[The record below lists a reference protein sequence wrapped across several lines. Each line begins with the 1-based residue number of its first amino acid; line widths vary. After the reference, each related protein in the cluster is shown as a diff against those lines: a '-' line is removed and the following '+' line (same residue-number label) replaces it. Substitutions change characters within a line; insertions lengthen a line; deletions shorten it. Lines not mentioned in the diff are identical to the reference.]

1 MLRALRRQCVREVST
16 LLLFTSLLLQSATA
30 VAPGWWDTQQVLTS
44 GAVADDYTVANIGQL
59 KNVAKKAAAEMNSAL
74 TGGAGNDINSLIAAW
89 NAAQDANVTR
99 DDYAALTIGQ
109 LKRVVRLFY
118 DRLAE
123 AGVTPTGT
131 YPWSGRNAD
140 DYALANLGQL
150 KTVFSF
156 EMDTGDA
163 NQNGIPDVWELQM
176 FGNLNQIAG
185 GDFDQ
190 DGLTN
195 LIEYQTGTDP
205 ANTDTDGDGVSD
217 GDEVAQ
223 GTDPAKPPPSWKWTQ
238 AQLAEAEAAYEIG
251 LQQRRREVNTVVQ
264 PSGGGPNP
272 EDAVTYAYQTYL
284 DDDLEHEIWTGSCTT
299 NELGTAT
306 ELANGAKAAHP
317 KVDLA
322 TLKEWGPISP
332 SGGTGVAELTSSGGV
347 EAYATIERGVGT
359 AKAEFRL
366 VRRLKAGATAP
377 EDSDRNPIKPEIKRT
392 FLKVTTIATDTG
404 TTTTTAEAL
413 EFTIIEG
420 ADISKNTSGKLF
432 PDLTTAGTRRIKLV
446 PMEFKE
452 HASES
457 GFDNFARATKQSS
470 EQIQTAKLER
480 PWLMVPADEDRPA
493 KVDLHGAGNTKL
505 KLEIKDGTQT
515 MTPQETGSL
524 DPLVV
529 TIQGSG
535 QSDKANVQVA
545 QVRLLDLV
553 AYEKKTL
560 DVAIWTITLIND
572 DLETSI
578 KIGEGKPNTVCIRA
592 KGNILYTDPEPGD
605 LKVGNTITT
614 GPDGICQTTAHYKDE
629 QVIQVGKGEQN
640 ATIIEPGPN
649 GLRNT
654 VPSGNDA
661 VSGQTLTTGPDGIR
675 ETAKPKPKISPVG
688 VPTKEQLK
696 QYLDEIYGKQM
707 NVYFNIVEGAV
718 DIAYDVQSGE
728 DDMTTPAVGNPRLHP
743 GTGINGMF
751 DFFYIYS
758 PSTEEKL
765 LIKNAC
771 NKGVHV
777 NVYYFGTPINDC
789 NRETSNSNSN
799 IYGKSRELDNSELCY
814 ISTSGSYVSGDTEI
828 NLSLSLEEVMWT
840 TAHEI
845 GHAGA
850 LKHPRVLKLGPDGKL
865 VDRGPYGV
873 ALATLDED
881 QKRLMMG
888 PPSFAINP
896 KTQRIHALLIKPEWD
911 TFRKRWGW

>member
-1 MLRALRRQCVREVST
+1 MTSPSPTSFRMLRALRRQCVREVST

-74 TGGAGNDINSLIAAW
+74 TGGAGNDINALIAEWEASP
-89 NAAQDANVTR
+89 AEGVTR

-109 LKRVVRLFY
+109 LKSVVRLYY

-123 AGVTPTGT
+123 AGVTPAGI
-131 YPWSGRNAD
+131 YPWSGKNAD

-195 LIEYQTGTDP
+195 LAEYQAGTDP
-205 ANTDTDGDGVSD
+205 AKIDTDGDGVSD

-251 LQQRRREVNTVVQ
+251 LQQHRREVNTVVQ

-322 TLKEWGPISP
+322 PLKEWEPISP

-377 EDSDRNPIKPEIKRT
+377 KDSQENLIKPEIKRT
-392 FLKVTTIATDTG
+392 YLKVTTIVTDTG

-413 EFTIIEG
+413 EFTILEG
-420 ADISKNTSGKLF
+420 DDISKNTSGVLF
-432 PDLTTAGTRRIKLV
+432 PELTTAGTRRIELLPV
-446 PMEFKE
+446 EFKE
-452 HASES
+452 HDSES
-457 GFDNFARATKQSS
+457 GFDNFNRHVLNPDQS
-470 EQIQTAKLER
+470 KR
-480 PWLMVPADEDRPA
+480 PWLMVPGDGDRPA
-493 KVDLHGAGNTKL
+493 KTDLCGAGSTIF
-505 KLEIKDGTQT
+505 KLEVKNGTQT
-515 MTPQETGSL
+515 MTPQQTGAS

-529 TIQGSG
+529 TINGIGQGNKWPFKHFRVMR
-535 QSDKANVQVA
+535 SD
-545 QVRLLDLV
+545 
-553 AYEKKTL
+553 EK
-560 DVAIWTITLIND
+560 
-572 DLETSI
+572 
-578 KIGEGKPNTVCIRA
+578 R
-592 KGNILYTDPEPGD
+592 
-605 LKVGNTITT
+605 
-614 GPDGICQTTAHYKDE
+614 
-629 QVIQVGKGEQN
+629 
-640 ATIIEPGPN
+640 
-649 GLRNT
+649 
-654 VPSGNDA
+654 
-661 VSGQTLTTGPDGIR
+661 
-675 ETAKPKPKISPVG
+675 
-688 VPTKEQLK
+688 TK
-696 QYLDEIYGKQM
+696 
-707 NVYFNIVEGAV
+707 
-718 DIAYDVQSGE
+718 
-728 DDMTTPAVGNPRLHP
+728 
-743 GTGINGMF
+743 
-751 DFFYIYS
+751 
-758 PSTEEKL
+758 
-765 LIKNAC
+765 
-771 NKGVHV
+771 
-777 NVYYFGTPINDC
+777 
-789 NRETSNSNSN
+789 
-799 IYGKSRELDNSELCY
+799 
-814 ISTSGSYVSGDTEI
+814 
-828 NLSLSLEEVMWT
+828 
-840 TAHEI
+840 
-845 GHAGA
+845 
-850 LKHPRVLKLGPDGKL
+850 
-865 VDRGPYGV
+865 
-873 ALATLDED
+873 
-881 QKRLMMG
+881 
-888 PPSFAINP
+888 
-896 KTQRIHALLIKPEWD
+896 
-911 TFRKRWGW
+911 